1 MGARAGSS
9 SLDGGRHTHARRRR
23 AACCPPPPPTPP
35 PRYRYEL
42 HYTTMHT
49 EFKELYEQMLTE
61 FIEKQARDERARSR
75 ARAGE

>member
-1 MGARAGSS
+1 MLAHCDELVERPQP
-9 SLDGGRHTHARRRR
+9 RR
-23 AACCPPPPPTPP
+23 
-35 PRYRYEL
+35 RYEL

>member
-1 MGARAGSS
+1 MGARGGSS
-9 SLDGGRHTHARRRR
+9 SLLLSLHSGVGSWLA
-23 AACCPPPPPTPP
+23 PPLSGLLPPP